1 MAQKK
6 LSKEDEKKEK
16 ARFIQKRYADSIT
29 VLRLAREYNQKKDVA
44 NAVKAYVKYIDALLK
59 YFEVNEENLSPLI
72 FKKEE
77 NIHEIMLI
85 SQVYW
90 DLAKAYD
97 RSEKLKEECKRCL
110 NKFVE
115 FSVGF
120 KFQYLNS
127 EILRKHLK
135 KGTARNTKDFEAAF
149 KKINLSSNK
158 CYIATYCFGDES
170 SEVATLRKFKFSIQ
184 ANFFGYL
191 FIRYYYQFSPKLIN
205 LCSKS
210 VFAKNILLTFSK
222 PLLTS
227 FSKFLLFS
235 KMIK

>member
-16 ARFIQKRYADSIT
+16 ARFIQKRYADRLT

-59 YFEVNEENLSPLI
+59 YFEVSEEKLSPSI

-97 RSEKLKEECKRCL
+97 RSEKLKEECQRCL

-120 KFQYLNS
+120 RFQYLNS

-158 CYIATYCFGDES
+158 CYIATYCYGEGS
-170 SEVATLRKFKFSIQ
+170 KEVLTLRKFKFFIQ
-184 ANFFGYL
+184 NNYFGYL
-191 FIRYYYQFSPKLIN
+191 FIKYYYQFSPKLISI
-205 LCSKS
+205 CSKS
-210 VFAKNILLTFSK
+210 EYTNNIVLTFLK

-227 FSKFLLFS
+227 FSKFLIFS

>member
-16 ARFIQKRYADSIT
+16 ARFIQKRYADRLT

-59 YFEVNEENLSPLI
+59 YFEVSEEKLSPSI

-97 RSEKLKEECKRCL
+97 RSEKLKEECQRCL

-135 KGTARNTKDFEAAF
+135 KGTARNTKDFEVAF

-158 CYIATYCFGDES
+158 CYIATFCFGEES
-170 SEVATLRKFKFSIQ
+170 SQVLVLRKFKFSIQ
-184 ANFFGYL
+184 NNYFGYH
-191 FIRYYYQFSPKLIN
+191 FIKYYYQLSPKLIGI
-205 LCSKS
+205 CSKS
-210 VFAKNILLTFSK
+210 KYSKNILLTITK
-222 PLLTS
+222 PLLTI

-235 KMIK
+235 KMVK